1 MPRESRFMLFAPP
14 KPPLRLDPG
23 QEVVMGRSRSCALTL
38 DADQAS
44 RRHAAVR
51 FADGGFCVRDLG
63 STNGTFL
70 NGEPL
75 GAERVLRPGDRIEI
89 GGTQVTFCQVDEAME
104 DVMSDP
110 GDGETVLMARPRRQA
125 EEALRGDFEQIPA
138 FAVLQ
143 ILEMGRQTGLLCV
156 ETPEGESWTW
166 MEEGRLVHA
175 ETEKREGFDAAI
187 EMVQNSSGRFL
198 FKPDVAS
205 PRCSI
210 DASVTEVILE
220 ATRILDEAGTPPH
233 G

>member
-1 MPRESRFMLFAPP
+1 MLFAPP

-23 QEVVMGRSRSCALTL
+23 REVVMGRSRSCELTL
-38 DADQAS
+38 DAGQAS

-51 FADGGFCVRDLG
+51 FADGRFRVRDLG

-70 NGEPL
+70 NGESL
-75 GAERVLRPGDRIEI
+75 KAERALRPGDRIEI
-89 GGTQVTFCQVDEAME
+89 GGTNVTFCQVDEAME

-110 GDGETVLMARPRRQA
+110 GEGETILMTRPRLK
-125 EEALRGDFEQIPA
+125 EKEALRGDFEQIPA

-143 ILEMGRQTGLLCV
+143 ILEMGHQTGLLCV
-156 ETPEGESWTW
+156 ETPDGESWTW
-166 MEEGRLVHA
+166 LQEGRLIHA
-175 ETEKREGFDAAI
+175 ETQKREGFDAAI

-198 FKPDVAS
+198 FEPGVAPD
-205 PRCSI
+205 RCTI

-220 ATRILDEAGTPPH
+220 ATRILDEAAG